1 MAKWINEQGEAY
13 DGMSVVAGGRRY
25 LSPSDRKLEE
35 LGYRKV
41 EDEVQDVEPTKEERI
56 RALKQQLFASDYKA
70 LKYAEGWIS
79 AEEYAPIKAERQA
92 LRDEINELESKDG
105 E

>member
-1 MAKWINEQGEAY
+1 MTQYIK
-13 DGMSVVAGGRRY
+13 DGQYYHGGSVVIGDRRY
-25 LSPSDRKLEE
+25 ISPSEAKLLA

-41 EDEVQDVEPTKEERI
+41 VEDAQVSEPSKAERVWE
-56 RALKQQLFASDYKA
+56 LKARLAESDYKA
-70 LKYAEGWIS
+70 LKFAEGWIS

-92 LRDEINELESKDG
+92 LRDEINELEAEDG